1 MLRNSFFNAGR
12 ILGGLLVLL
21 VAVGDALAQPLEDV
35 SLEFQDSGVVATI
48 RLTGPV
54 RYLSH
59 FPASHGDQL
68 EIFYERIKGPAS
80 DEKWIDNEVRKSP
93 PSGLIPSFTVVTRG
107 QQTDKPKLVIN
118 FSREA
123 EYSVSMGKD
132 KQSFLITIQPVKRQA
147 ATGTLPALPTV
158 APLAAPVGTPTA
170 EQARMAETNKQ
181 AFDLMTKG
189 RDALAAKNNDAAM
202 DAFNKLLLLPPNDY
216 TQDGQE
222 WVGVARERAGQPDKA
237 KTEYDL
243 YLRLYPEGEGA
254 ARVAQRQNNLSRK
267 GIDDKPDN
275 IIVEERKKSNARWL
289 SFGSIS
295 SRYYSGNSTIDSTYV
310 FNSATTTST
319 QSLMDQSMLI
329 STVNASERYLS
340 EDYDGRLVFGDVSMV
355 NFQNNHASQNRLN
368 AFYGEIKGRTSD
380 YLVRL
385 GRQSPMGAG
394 VQSRFDGVAGGYG
407 DAQSLR
413 VNAVA
418 GKVVDYS
425 QGSKPSFNGASVDSG
440 PVSVYALNQSVDG
453 VVDRRAL
460 GAEFRQFKDRQ
471 TVYALVDYDTYF
483 KAVNTAQVMGSTS
496 MPGYNLNYMVDH
508 RRPITVRSAL
518 NGATTSSVSVLEQSM
533 SAVSLR
539 KLALARTS
547 VTNMGQVGVSMPLRK
562 NWQVSTNLRLSN
574 TTALA
579 ASDPTLPAVA
589 GSTAYQPGRGLEKGV
604 NAQLIGSSL
613 YREGDTWSASAGLS
627 YGQAKG
633 NSLYLYNHTAFSSSL
648 MVDTSLQFSSYTD
661 QFAGKSKR
669 TSPML
674 RGSYRLRE
682 SLYIDADGGM
692 EFINY
697 SGPTQSSKTTR
708 YSYSLGFRWDF

>member
-1 MLRNSFFNAGR
+1 MLSKLFFVTKRFVGR
-12 ILGGLLVLL
+12 LMLLV
-21 VAVGDALAQPLEDV
+21 VFPGWALAQPLDDV
-35 SLEFQDSGVVATI
+35 SLEFQDSGVVATVS
-48 RLTGPV
+48 LTGPV

-123 EYSVSMGKD
+123 EYSVAMGKD
-132 KQSFLITIQPVKRQA
+132 NRSILITIQPVKRQV
-147 ATGTLPALPTV
+147 ATGALPDLPTV
-158 APLAAPVGTPTA
+158 APLAAVAGKLT
-170 EQARMAETNKQ
+170 EDQARLAEINKQ
-181 AFDLMTKG
+181 AFELMTKG
-189 RDALAAKNNDAAM
+189 RDALAAKNGDAAV
-202 DAFNKLLLLPPNDY
+202 DAFNRLLLLPPNDY

-254 ARVAQRQNNLSRK
+254 ARVAQRQNNLSRR
-267 GIDDKPDN
+267 GIDDEPNN
-275 IIVEERKKSNARWL
+275 IIVEERKKSTARWL

-295 SRYYSGNSTIDSTYV
+295 SRYYSGNSTIDSTFV
-310 FNSATTTST
+310 FNNATTTST
-319 QSLMDQSMLI
+319 QSLVDQSMLI

-340 EDYDGRLVFGDVSMV
+340 DDFDGRLVISDVSMM
-355 NFQNNHASQNRLN
+355 NFQSNHASQNRLN
-368 AFYGEIKGRTSD
+368 AFYGEIKGRSSD
-380 YLVRL
+380 YLVRV

-394 VQSRFDGVAGGYG
+394 VQSRFDGVNAGYG

-425 QGSKPSFNGASVDSG
+425 QGSKPSFAGASVDSG
-440 PVSVYALNQSVDG
+440 PVSVYALNQTVEG
-453 VVDRRAL
+453 MVDRRAL
-460 GAEFRQFKDRQ
+460 GAEFRQYTAKQ
-471 TVYALVDYDTYF
+471 TVYALLDYDSYF
-483 KAVNTAQVMGSTS
+483 KVVNTAQAMGSTS

-508 RRPITVRSAL
+508 RRP
-518 NGATTSSVSVLEQSM
+518 VSVRNALYG
-533 SAVSLR
+533 SAVASVAALGLSADDLR
-539 KLALARTS
+539 KQALSQTTI
-547 VTNMGQVGVSMPLRK
+547 TNMGQVGASMPLRK
-562 NWQVSTNLRLSN
+562 NWQVSGNLRLSN

-579 ASDPTLPAVA
+579 PLPA
-589 GSTAYQPGRGLEKGV
+589 RGLEKGMY
-604 NAQLIGSSL
+604 AQLIGSNL
-613 YREGDTWSASAGLS
+613 RKEGDSWSVGGGMNF
-627 YGQAKG
+627 GQAKG
-633 NSLYLYNHTAFSSSL
+633 SSLYFYNHTPFDSRWMLDSSL
-648 MVDTSLQFSSYTD
+648 SYSNYSD
-661 QFAGKSKR
+661 QFGGKSIR

-674 RGSYRLRE
+674 RGSYQLRE
-682 SLYIDADGGM
+682 MLYIDADAGVEWM
-692 EFINY
+692 NY
-697 SGPTQSSKTTR
+697 SGPTQSTKTTR